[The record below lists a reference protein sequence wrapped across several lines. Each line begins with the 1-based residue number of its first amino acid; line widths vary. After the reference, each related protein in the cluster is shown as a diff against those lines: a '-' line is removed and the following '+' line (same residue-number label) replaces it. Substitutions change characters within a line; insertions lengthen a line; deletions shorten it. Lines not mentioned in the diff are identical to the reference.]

1 MNSAVFCLIS
11 VLSLSLSLCQYGS
24 LSFMWKHIL
33 LCFLRVFLTG
43 FLTFLLFNQ
52 ENLCQF
58 IWVVPF
64 ELKSWHDVISFKMS
78 GCTPSIQPPPGTHKG
93 RTESRT
99 ASPPALYC
107 RFLLLPSTGGRS
119 KMLKQHSNGQI
130 PKAMPRLRFPVIY
143 LESERL
149 REVQLFKFRLS
160 GSNG

>member
-1 MNSAVFCLIS
+1 MSYFCS
-11 VLSLSLSLCQYGS
+11 FPVPLSLSIWESFIHVKAHTSLFS
-24 LSFMWKHIL
+24 S
-33 LCFLRVFLTG
+33 G
-43 FLTFLLFNQ
+43 FFNWLFNLLLFNQ

-78 GCTPSIQPPPGTHKG
+78 GCNPSIQPPPGTHKG

-149 REVQLFKFRLS
+149 REVQLFKFCLS